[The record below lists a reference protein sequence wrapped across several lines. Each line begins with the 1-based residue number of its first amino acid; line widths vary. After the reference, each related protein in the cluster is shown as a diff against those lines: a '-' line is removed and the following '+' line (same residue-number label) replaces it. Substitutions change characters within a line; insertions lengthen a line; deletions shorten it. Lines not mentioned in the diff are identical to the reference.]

1 MVNTEKARTA
11 SHWTP
16 DWPVTIYD
24 KRVKGETPMAKP
36 VAPRSG
42 AMANS
47 DSVREVDSFL
57 QSMAMMPTP
66 SAGQRG
72 RLIFAMDATASREPT
87 WDIACDIQA
96 EMFAE
101 TDTLGGLEVQL
112 VFYRGIGECR
122 STKWLSCSNDLV
134 DRMVKVRCLGG
145 RTQVGRVL
153 KHAVKEARKASVG
166 ALVLV
171 GDAFEEAIDP
181 VCEIAGQLGLLGTRA
196 FLFQEGDNPEARRAF
211 RQIARLTGG
220 ACCRFDAGSARQL
233 RDLLSA
239 VAVYAAGGRQ
249 ALENFAGSRGG
260 AARQI
265 TSQISGKD

>member
-1 MVNTEKARTA
+1 
-11 SHWTP
+11 
-16 DWPVTIYD
+16 
-24 KRVKGETPMAKP
+24 MAKP

-42 AMANS
+42 ALTNS
-47 DSVREVDSFL
+47 ETARDVDAFL
-57 QSMAMMPTP
+57 QSMATTP
-66 SAGQRG
+66 APSVGQRG

-101 TDTLGGLEVQL
+101 TDALGGLDVQL

-122 STKWLSCSNDLV
+122 STKWLSSSKNLV

-153 KHAVKEARKASVG
+153 KHAVKEARQASVG

-171 GDAFEEAIDP
+171 GDAFEESIDP
-181 VCEIAGQLGLLGTRA
+181 VCDIAGQLGLLGTRA
-196 FLFQEGDNPEARRAF
+196 FLFQEGDNPDATRAF
-211 RQIARLTGG
+211 QQIARLTGG
-220 ACCRFDAGSARQL
+220 ACCRFDAGSAGQL

-239 VAVYAAGGRQ
+239 VAVYAAGGRP
-249 ALENFAGSRGG
+249 ALENFSSSRGG
-260 AARQI
+260 ATLQITRQI
-265 TSQISGKD
+265 GGKD